1 MTTKEMKLF
10 IPLVDFMHDF

>member
-10 IPLVDFMHDF
+10 ISLVDFMHDF